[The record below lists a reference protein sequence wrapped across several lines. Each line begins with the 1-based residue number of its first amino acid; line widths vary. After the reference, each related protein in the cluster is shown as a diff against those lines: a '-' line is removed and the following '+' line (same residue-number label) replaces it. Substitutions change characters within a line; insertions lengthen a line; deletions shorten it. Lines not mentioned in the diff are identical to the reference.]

1 MAFFNLPSAKATSK
15 KDQQLLKKIANKPR
29 QSDTSVTIKG
39 SGKLLDRIQAIISL
53 VKQKFKGKEDELLLI
68 TKEEQLIEY
77 IDKCIENGVISI
89 DTETTGLDPI
99 LDQLVGICIYTP
111 GLKAAYIPVNHI
123 SYVTQVKCDNQL
135 PVDFIRDQFNRL
147 IDNNVKTIWFNAP
160 FDIRFLGN
168 HIGVW
173 FTAYFDTSIASRLL
187 NTEEP
192 TGQKSLKALH
202 KKYCWGN
209 RGEALTFGKLFE
221 NIPFNLIPIDIA
233 YLYAASDAIY
243 TYELYEFQAQFLE
256 PDGIYYEKNNM
267 QGVSNVF
274 FNIEMKSMPTFI
286 FMEQNG
292 VAIDYEYA
300 KDLSKRYHELA
311 DKMKDN
317 LYKVAS
323 NYTDQ
328 FEDYRRSHPECK
340 LTDPINF
347 ESPTQLAIILYDI
360 FKIKPVDKK
369 NPRGTGV
376 EILKQID
383 HPLCNAILDNRA
395 FGKVLSTYIDKL
407 PETAANYPDKRI
419 HCKFNMV
426 GADTGRV
433 SSESPNLQ
441 NIPSRPFV
449 LSDGT
454 KVDSGHDVRQL
465 FSASPGHI
473 LLSCDYSG
481 QEVRVT
487 AHLAQDK
494 KMIQAYIDGKDVYS
508 EIASLAFNKPY
519 DDCCEKF
526 PDGTDN
532 PDGKTRRS
540 EAKKI
545 VLGVLYGR
553 GIPSIA
559 EQLGKSVKEAQKI
572 YDKVLSNFDGLA
584 KCIEDSEN
592 MAREL
597 GYVETIWGRR
607 RHLSDMQLPLYE
619 FKYKNG
625 VIPDLDPLD
634 ISDEINDLNC
644 FSTEVPEDVVRE
656 LTNRL
661 LRCRDFKSR
670 EYVKEQIRANG
681 IIIKDNTSAIA
692 QAQRQSMNG
701 RVQGNRI
708 AHSH

>member
-15 KDQQLLKKIANKPR
+15 KDQQLLKKISNKPK

-77 IDKCIENGVISI
+77 IDKCIENGIISI

-123 SYVTQVKCDNQL
+123 SYVTQIKCDNQL
-135 PVDFIRDQFNRL
+135 PVDFIKEQFNRL
-147 IDNNVKTIWFNAP
+147 IENNVKTIWFNAP

-328 FEDYRRSHPECK
+328 FEDYRRSHPECR

-360 FKIKPVDKK
+360 FKIKPIDKK

-532 PDGKTRRS
+532 PDGKARRS

-592 MAREL
+592 MAREF

-661 LRCRDFKSR
+661 LRCKDFKSR

-701 RVQGNRI
+701 RVQGKRI